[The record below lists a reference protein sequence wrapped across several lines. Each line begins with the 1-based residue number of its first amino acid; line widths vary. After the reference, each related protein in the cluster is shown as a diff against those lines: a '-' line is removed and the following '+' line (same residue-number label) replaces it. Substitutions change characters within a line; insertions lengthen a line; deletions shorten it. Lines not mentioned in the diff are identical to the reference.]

1 VHRKENRLAV
11 ANVDVRREGLAVDG
25 DIDAVVV
32 AVERDCGRRGKAHER
47 DGEKA

>member
-1 VHRKENRLAV
+1 MSDEMTDETEIA
-11 ANVDVRREGLAVDG
+11 DG

-32 AVERDCGRRGKAHER
+32 AVERDCGRRGKAHDR